1 MKEQITVRETIAEI
15 SITVSEL
22 ANPEEEQLARL
33 ENDYLRQI
41 GEPILTEEKRRAL
54 TEAIRAGRITFFV
67 AWRGDR
73 AVGMCSVA
81 RCFSTFAC
89 SDVGVFEDFYVEP
102 EFRGKGVARMLAR
115 AAQEWCRAN
124 GIASLTVCSAPC
136 DAEMY
141 QALGFEAPLGTTFA
155 FLG

>member
-1 MKEQITVRETIAEI
+1 MKEQITVRETDAEI

-41 GEPILTEEKRRAL
+41 GESILAQEKRRAL
-54 TEAIRAGRITFFV
+54 TEAIRAGRITFFA
-67 AWRGDR
+67 AWRGDH

-89 SDVGVFEDFYVEP
+89 SDVAVFEDFYVEP

-141 QALGFEAPLGTTFA
+141 RALGFEAPLGSTFA
-155 FLG
+155 FLS

>member
-1 MKEQITVRETIAEI
+1 MPIA
-15 SITVSEL
+15 VSEL
-22 ANPEEEQLARL
+22 ANPEEDQLARL

-54 TEAIRAGRITFFV
+54 TEAIRAGRITFFI
-67 AWRGDR
+67 ARRGAH

-102 EFRGKGVARMLAR
+102 AFRGRGVARMLAQ
-115 AAQEWCRAN
+115 AQEWCRAN
-124 GIASLTVCSAPC
+124 GVASLTVCSAPC

-141 QALGFEAPLGTTFA
+141 QALGFGMPLGTTFA
-155 FLG
+155 YLG

>member
-1 MKEQITVRETIAEI
+1 MKDQITVREAVAEMPIA
-15 SITVSEL
+15 VSEL

-54 TEAIRAGRITFFV
+54 TEAIRAGRITFFI
-67 AWRGDR
+67 ARRGAR

-102 EFRGKGVARMLAR
+102 AFRGRGVARMLAQ

-124 GIASLTVCSAPC
+124 GVASLTVCSAPC

-141 QALGFEAPLGTTFA
+141 QVLGFGAPLGTTFA
-155 FLG
+155 YLG

>member
-1 MKEQITVRETIAEI
+1 MKDQISAREAVAEMPIA
-15 SITVSEL
+15 VSEL
-22 ANPEEEQLARL
+22 ANPEEEQLARK

-41 GEPILTEEKRRAL
+41 GEPILT
-54 TEAIRAGRITFFV
+54 
-67 AWRGDR
+67 
-73 AVGMCSVA
+73 GMCSVA

-102 EFRGKGVARMLAR
+102 ELRGRGVARMLAQ

-124 GIASLTVCSAPC
+124 GVASLTVCSAPC

-141 QALGFEAPLGTTFA
+141 QALGFGNTFA
-155 FLG
+155 FLS

>member
-1 MKEQITVRETIAEI
+1 MKDQITAREAVAEMPIA
-15 SITVSEL
+15 VSEL

-41 GEPILTEEKRRAL
+41 GEPILTEEKRREL
-54 TEAIRAGRITFFV
+54 TEAIRAGRITFFI
-67 AWRGDR
+67 ARRGDR

-89 SDVGVFEDFYVEP
+89 SDVGAFEDFYVEP
-102 EFRGKGVARMLAR
+102 AFRGRGVARMLAQ

-141 QALGFEAPLGTTFA
+141 QALGFGTPLGTTFA
-155 FLG
+155 YLG

>member
-1 MKEQITVRETIAEI
+1 MKDWITVREAVAEMPIA
-15 SITVSEL
+15 VSEL

-54 TEAIRAGRITFFV
+54 TEAIRAGRITFFI
-67 AWRGDR
+67 ARRGAH

-102 EFRGKGVARMLAR
+102 AFRGRGVARMLAQ

-124 GIASLTVCSAPC
+124 GVASLTVCSAPRY
-136 DAEMY
+136 AEMY
-141 QALGFEAPLGTTFA
+141 QVLGFGAPLGTTFA
-155 FLG
+155 YLG

>member
-1 MKEQITVRETIAEI
+1 MKDQITVREA
-15 SITVSEL
+15 VAEL

-41 GEPILTEEKRRAL
+41 GEPILTVEKRRML

-67 AWRGDR
+67 ARRGDR

-81 RCFSTFAC
+81 RCFSTFGC

-102 EFRGKGVARMLAR
+102 AFCGRGVARMLAQ

-141 QALGFEAPLGTTFA
+141 QALGFEVPLGNTFA
-155 FLG
+155 YLG

>member
-1 MKEQITVRETIAEI
+1 MKDQITAREAVAEMPIA
-15 SITVSEL
+15 VSEL

-54 TEAIRAGRITFFV
+54 TEAIRAGRITFFI
-67 AWRGDR
+67 ARRGAH

-102 EFRGKGVARMLAR
+102 AFRGRGVARMLAR
-115 AAQEWCRAN
+115 VAQEWCRAN

-136 DAEMY
+136 DAKMY
-141 QALGFEAPLGTTFA
+141 QALGFGAPLGTTFA
-155 FLG
+155 YLG

>member
-1 MKEQITVRETIAEI
+1 MKEQITVREAVPEMPIA
-15 SITVSEL
+15 VAEL
-22 ANPEEEQLARL
+22 ANPEEEQLVRL

-54 TEAIRAGRITFFV
+54 TEAIRMGRITFFV
-67 AWRGDR
+67 ARRGAR

-81 RCFSTFAC
+81 RCFSTSAC

-102 EFRGKGVARMLAR
+102 AFRGRGVARMLAQ

-141 QALGFEAPLGTTFA
+141 QALGFGAPLGTTFA
-155 FLG
+155 FFS

>member
-1 MKEQITVRETIAEI
+1 MPIA
-15 SITVSEL
+15 VSEL

-54 TEAIRAGRITFFV
+54 TEAIRAGRITFFI
-67 AWRGDR
+67 AWRGAH

-89 SDVGVFEDFYVEP
+89 SDVGVFENF
-102 EFRGKGVARMLAR
+102 
-115 AAQEWCRAN
+115 
-124 GIASLTVCSAPC
+124 
-136 DAEMY
+136 
-141 QALGFEAPLGTTFA
+141 
-155 FLG
+155 

>member
-1 MKEQITVRETIAEI
+1 MKDQMTVREAIAERP
-15 SITVSEL
+15 ITVSEL
-22 ANPEEEQLARL
+22 SNPEEEQLARL

-41 GEPILTEEKRRAL
+41 GEPMLTEEKQRAL
-54 TEAIRAGRITFFV
+54 AEAIRAGRITFFV
-67 AWRGDR
+67 AWCGAR

-81 RCFSTFAC
+81 RHFSTFAC

-102 EFRGKGVARMLAR
+102 AFRGRGAARMLAR

-136 DAEMY
+136 DTMMY
-141 QALGFEAPLGTTFA
+141 RALGFEAPLGTTFA
-155 FLG
+155 FLS

>member
-1 MKEQITVRETIAEI
+1 MKDQITAREAVAEMPIA
-15 SITVSEL
+15 VSEL
-22 ANPEEEQLARL
+22 ANPEEEQLARM

-54 TEAIRAGRITFFV
+54 TEAIRAGRITFFI
-67 AWRGDR
+67 ARRGAH

-102 EFRGKGVARMLAR
+102 ELRGRGVARMLAQ

-124 GIASLTVCSAPC
+124 GVASLTVCSAPC

-141 QALGFEAPLGTTFA
+141 QALGFGMPLGTTFA
-155 FLG
+155 YLG

>member
-1 MKEQITVRETIAEI
+1 MKDQITAREAVAEMPIA
-15 SITVSEL
+15 VSEL

-54 TEAIRAGRITFFV
+54 TEAIRAGRITFFM
-67 AWRGDR
+67 RGAH

-89 SDVGVFEDFYVEP
+89 SDVGVFENFYVEP
-102 EFRGKGVARMLAR
+102 EIRGRGVARMLAQ

-124 GIASLTVCSAPC
+124 GVASLTVCSAPC

-141 QALGFEAPLGTTFA
+141 QALGFGMPLGTTFA
-155 FLG
+155 YLG

>member
-1 MKEQITVRETIAEI
+1 MKDRITVRETVAEMPIA
-15 SITVSEL
+15 VSEL

-33 ENDYLRQI
+33 ENDYLREI
-41 GEPILTEEKRRAL
+41 GELILTEEKRRAL

-89 SDVGVFEDFYVEP
+89 SAVGVFEDFYVEP
-102 EFRGKGVARMLAR
+102 AFRGRGVARMLAR

-141 QALGFEAPLGTTFA
+141 QALGFEAPLGTSFTF
-155 FLG
+155 LS